1 MTNPGVPPE
10 KGAVLCL
17 AAQELPSRQPSQ
29 RGWNMAELGLAIL
42 VIGVLLVAD
51 PDRLQALLDR
61 IRELSAWLAE

>member
-1 MTNPGVPPE
+1 
-10 KGAVLCL
+10 
-17 AAQELPSRQPSQ
+17 
-29 RGWNMAELGLAIL
+29 MAELGLGIL